1 MATSKKRRIGFVIAA
16 CLLAIFFAVS
26 FTLSL
31 HDLVL
36 DKTISLDRGWQ
47 ATFRGKTF
55 PLESME
61 TYRHQ
66 FLDVKRGD
74 SLILTRRLPNNLTHY
89 SAVWMRIYS
98 SAFDVFVGDN
108 KIFTMDRKKI
118 RSDKLV
124 GSGCHRIELPAD
136 WMGKVLT
143 LKLYAAQKSSFDILP
158 KVSLHPNELFG
169 SPFREIKLT
178 PTLCVACFMAIFGA
192 LLMVGGVGGMGFA
205 GYFGRLIFIGF
216 FSLVIAIWSIC
227 YTKDITQISM
237 NLEVNYLIEH
247 ASIYLSPCALEL
259 LVVGM
264 RRGKIHGWRW
274 IGLCA
279 ILGFSSFLFIVS
291 TFAQFFGLAKYGDF
305 LLPFHISVVVGILF
319 SFLPGVIY
327 SKKDGLPDKIF
338 AVGFALYCV
347 TCLAEVA
354 FYVVTRILFNG
365 NVERYPIIPIGVL
378 LFLLSLVFS
387 YAVYLQKSVADRA
400 EKYILTSIAYRDS
413 LTGLYNRAKCEI
425 IFDALNAAPS
435 DFAIV
440 SIDLDG
446 LKKVNDTYGHQQ
458 GDELIKAFAGVLH
471 RSFAGYGTTIRMG
484 GDEFVVIVRQEHLND
499 IGKCLRKVTE
509 LQKSE
514 SEKLPSPIK
523 FSMGMAVQSEV
534 RSNADAVYREA
545 DHRMYAEKRKTKKS
559 SG

>member
-1 MATSKKRRIGFVIAA
+1 
-16 CLLAIFFAVS
+16 
-26 FTLSL
+26 
-31 HDLVL
+31 
-36 DKTISLDRGWQ
+36 
-47 ATFRGKTF
+47 
-55 PLESME
+55 
-61 TYRHQ
+61 
-66 FLDVKRGD
+66 
-74 SLILTRRLPNNLTHY
+74 
-89 SAVWMRIYS
+89 MRIYS

-178 PTLCVACFMAIFGA
+178 PTLCVACFMGIFGA

-216 FSLVIAIWSIC
+216 FSLVIATWSIC

-247 ASIYLSPCALEL
+247 ATIYLSPCALEL
-259 LVVGM
+259 LIVGM

-484 GDEFVVIVRQEHLND
+484 GDEFAIVAPGLEEKD
-499 IGKCLRKVTE
+499 FSCLTGRLEAATATYNNSSGQPFT
-509 LQKSE
+509 LSI
-514 SEKLPSPIK
+514 SL
-523 FSMGMAVQSEV
+523 GMASFSAEN
-534 RSNADAVYREA
+534 SDLNLLLKKADERQYEQKRVH
-545 DHRMYAEKRKTKKS
+545 HRTRA
-559 SG
+559 